1 MPRVMPRASMT
12 SSTGRPSRRASAAL
26 LLLPSSA
33 RPSYRPLLPST
44 SASSAPCSAVG
55 KAAHERRVVHQVGV
69 EVEAGPAGGAAE
81 PHRVD
86 VVRPLLERLHHRA
99 ARGQRR
105 AQAERDRGLARR
117 LVCGGDEQGAVA
129 SSRAWARRASSA
141 AGSRARARRPGS
153 SGTPRRG
160 RRRRAAVQAA
170 TARSASPRRRRRCCS
185 PRGPGR
191 CRAGTPGRR

>member
-1 MPRVMPRASMT
+1 MPRVMPRASIT

-44 SASSAPCSAVG
+44 SARSAPRSPRE
-55 KAAHERRVVHQVGV
+55 AAPQRRVVHQVGV
-69 EVEAGPAGGAAE
+69 EVEAGPAGGPRQ

-86 VVRPLLERLHHRA
+86 VVRALLERLHHRA

-117 LVCGGDEQGAVA
+117 LVRGGDEQAVHLQCFAAATRSSCGRKSNTRTPTVVSRKAAPSPPTPSSELGQRRHVVRDRAVA
-129 SSRAWARRASSA
+129 EAAAR
-141 AGSRARARRPGS
+141 P
-153 SGTPRRG
+153 RG
-160 RRRRAAVQAA
+160 RG
-170 TARSASPRRRRRCCS
+170 RSPAER
-185 PRGPGR
+185 
-191 CRAGTPGRR
+191 PGRR